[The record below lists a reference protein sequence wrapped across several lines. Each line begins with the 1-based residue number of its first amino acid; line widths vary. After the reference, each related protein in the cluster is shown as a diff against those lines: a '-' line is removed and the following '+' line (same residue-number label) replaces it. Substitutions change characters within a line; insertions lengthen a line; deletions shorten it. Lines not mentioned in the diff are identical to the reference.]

1 MNIADLEDEVI
12 SLIDSKREDDYWD
25 FKQCY
30 HKNKADLLHDIIC
43 MANNRSNHDGYI
55 IFGIQDKTFNII
67 GVEKDELR
75 KAQQNIIDFLKS
87 KSFSNDT
94 RPKINLVTLNIY
106 QHSVDVLIVYNT
118 LETPYYLTKDYKDN
132 NRTVRA
138 NYIYTRVGDTNTDI
152 DKSAD
157 SNHVEYLWKKRF
169 GIHLTPFEKLR
180 YILLQKS
187 KWKVTENFSYYI
199 QNPEYTLIR
208 DIDYEYGRSAEF
220 YAYNMDDTNVMYGTI
235 SVNYF
240 GTKLYDNQTVSLD
253 GGRYITVVPEW
264 GTISQDKY
272 HRNTDSFKYF
282 IKDDILYDLH
292 RYLINED
299 SYDAVYAHKRFMDVV
314 LLFENDYEKK
324 CFTTYV
330 ENNLDLFETIISGN
344 KSNYDYLDIES
355 PEKEQVIRRLKVAK
369 ALKEMQSKFY
379 EANSSKNEEH

>member
-1 MNIADLEDEVI
+1 MNIADLEDEVA

-75 KAQQNIIDFLKS
+75 KNQQNIIDFLKS

-132 NRTVRA
+132 NRIVRA

-180 YILLQKS
+180 YILSQKD
-187 KWKVTENFSYYI
+187 KWEVTENVSYYI
-199 QNPEYTLIR
+199 QNPEYTLVR
-208 DIDYEYGRSAEF
+208 DIDDDHRCSAEF
-220 YAYNMDDTNVMYGTI
+220 YAYNMTDTNVMYGTI
-235 SVNYF
+235 SANYS

-272 HRNTDSFKYF
+272 HHNIDFFKYF
-282 IKDDILYDLH
+282 VKDDILYDLH
-292 RYLINED
+292 RYLINTD
-299 SYDAVYAHKRFMDVV
+299 SYDAVYAYKRFMEVV
-314 LLFENDYEKK
+314 LLFENDYEKE
-324 CFTTYV
+324 CFITYV
-330 ENNLDLFETIISGN
+330 ESNLDLFENTISSN

-369 ALKEMQSKFY
+369 ALKEM
-379 EANSSKNEEH
+379 